1 MARGYT
7 LQRLNANS
15 MNSITGDFV
24 LPKLPAANTMYP
36 PFEQSLAKHVYNI
49 FLTLTLTPQEDL
61 SSFDFHDQILN
72 PYFIDR
78 YWKLFS
84 FSHNCC
90 RCCYRKDAI
99 WLDTIQRALCLQK
112 KNFDPD
118 QNAPRQN
125 KTIKGKMKER

>member
-1 MARGYT
+1 MIKNLKTQNSTTKILNLLGGKPQMGRGYT

-15 MNSITGDFV
+15 MNPITGDFV

-78 YWKLFS
+78 Y
-84 FSHNCC
+84 
-90 RCCYRKDAI
+90 
-99 WLDTIQRALCLQK
+99 
-112 KNFDPD
+112 
-118 QNAPRQN
+118 
-125 KTIKGKMKER
+125 